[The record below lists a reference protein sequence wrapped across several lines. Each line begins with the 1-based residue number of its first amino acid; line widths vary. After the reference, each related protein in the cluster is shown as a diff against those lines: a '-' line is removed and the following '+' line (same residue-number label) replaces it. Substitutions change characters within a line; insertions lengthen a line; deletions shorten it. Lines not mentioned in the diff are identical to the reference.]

1 MIEEQENPNE
11 EDGRKAFTDKSL
23 NKAIAILFV
32 LAIYAV
38 IFLKILFI
46 P

>member
-1 MIEEQENPNE
+1 MEEQDYPNE
-11 EDGRKAFTDKSL
+11 GQENNTHNTIKKI

-32 LAIYAV
+32 LAIYLV

-46 P
+46 R

>member
-1 MIEEQENPNE
+1 MTEEEENLNAE
-11 EDGRKAFTDKSL
+11 QKSNPFISKGL

-32 LAIYAV
+32 LGIFFI

-46 P
+46 E